1 MRDHKAVWVGLSLCL
16 LVLAACGDDSSE
28 QPEPSPDPDPD
39 AGDPM
44 ECEAKPLSAFCTDEQ
59 DCPSSFD
66 DGLESWCS
74 STSVSTMVQQNSC
87 GGRSLLAVAG
97 LGATTYHFD
106 DEDALIGVHATSDL
120 VLACSDAAGAPSSAE
135 QTYGREC
142 TLSGSASNPCQVGCP
157 DIDCISGAFFDADWP
172 FDFEQA
178 SEIPITACRNDECFT
193 GMLAADANPPSP
205 SSGVGFSVPEEEV
218 VDRDQTGRAEIS
230 FWGVSGGGVFLK
242 VQWWA
247 WSDADLLD
255 GDHYRVTADAPGGT
269 RVLIDREVDYG
280 MTNLGSGACALSC
293 KFIET
298 DVRGT
303 SDLDGGIDEDAGQ

>member
-1 MRDHKAVWVGLSLCL
+1 MRNHKAVWVGLSLCVV
-16 LVLAACGDDSSE
+16 VLAACGDDSSAS
-28 QPEPSPDPDPD
+28 PEPSPDPDPD

-44 ECEAKPLSAFCTDEQ
+44 ECEAKQLSAFCTDEQ

-66 DGLESWCS
+66 DGIESWCS

-87 GGRSLLAVAG
+87 GGRSLLVGAG

-106 DEDALIGVHATSDL
+106 DEEALVGVHTTSDL
-120 VLACSDAAGAPSSAE
+120 VLACSDVEGAPASAE

-142 TLSGSASNPCQVGCP
+142 TVSGTASNACQEACP
-157 DIDCISGAFFDADWP
+157 DIDCISGARFDTDWP
-172 FDFEQA
+172 FEFEQA
-178 SEIPITACRNDECFT
+178 HEIPITTCRNDECFT
-193 GMLAADANPPSP
+193 GMLAADALPPSP
-205 SSGVGFSVPEEEV
+205 SSGVGFAVPETEEI
-218 VDRDQTGRAEIS
+218 DRDQTGRAEIM
-230 FWGVSGGGVFLK
+230 FRGLSGGGVFLT

-247 WSDADLLD
+247 RSDADLQD

-280 MTNLGSGACALSC
+280 MTELGSPGCRLSC

-303 SDLDGGIDEDAGQ
+303 TDLDGGIDDDAGQ